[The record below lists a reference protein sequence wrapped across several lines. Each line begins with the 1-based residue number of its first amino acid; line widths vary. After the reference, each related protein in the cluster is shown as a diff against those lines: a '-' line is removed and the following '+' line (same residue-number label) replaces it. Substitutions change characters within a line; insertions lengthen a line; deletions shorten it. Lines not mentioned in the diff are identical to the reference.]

1 METPDNTPAQIK
13 AILMWVFSALAL
25 IGIGVSDSVQNS
37 IVLVTLGFVTVVV
50 PAALILADKAI
61 RTARA
66 NNVEA
71 ILRSREV
78 YGDPA
83 APAYGSES

>member
-13 AILMWVFSALAL
+13 AILLWVFSFLAL
-25 IGIGVSDSVQNS
+25 IGVGVSDSVQSN
-37 IVLVTLGFVTVVV
+37 IILVTLGFVTVVV

-71 ILRSREV
+71 ILRSRDQ
-78 YGDPA
+78 YA
-83 APAYGSES
+83 APEVPQG